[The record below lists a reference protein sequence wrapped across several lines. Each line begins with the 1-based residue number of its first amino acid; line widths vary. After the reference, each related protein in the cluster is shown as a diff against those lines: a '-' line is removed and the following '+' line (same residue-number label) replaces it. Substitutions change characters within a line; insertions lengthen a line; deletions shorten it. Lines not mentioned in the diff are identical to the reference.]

1 MLQNFYESLVTIV
14 GRCIVDVVHA
24 CLKVETIF
32 GRISWDMDVLYRVWS
47 TEEINLKGS
56 YIFQIRKAVVAAD
69 AAAAVAALSIFYWVQ
84 WREGLLL

>member
-1 MLQNFYESLVTIV
+1 
-14 GRCIVDVVHA
+14 
-24 CLKVETIF
+24 
-32 GRISWDMDVLYRVWS
+32 MDVLDRVWS

>member
-1 MLQNFYESLVTIV
+1 
-14 GRCIVDVVHA
+14 
-24 CLKVETIF
+24 
-32 GRISWDMDVLYRVWS
+32 MDVLYRVWS

-56 YIFQIRKAVVAAD
+56 YIFQIRKAVVVAAD